1 MKNYTYVF
9 ALILALCCCGCS
21 ETPEEPAETEPS
33 TTENIIFCAETP
45 SLSFDS
51 LEAFLASEACAQ
63 MRNNGYIPYVPTYD
77 AEVYEVLSV
86 RLINDTYEIGFRHIT
101 ENKRVLYCVT
111 CNSIFEK
118 AEDFAEIYRDAP
130 EKNVILTTE
139 KDGVVYEGYVMH
151 TPFQE
156 ELVYNL
162 HYIPIA
168 GYDVYIHSDS
178 PTPEEAIAY
187 IHEFDL
193 VAAE

>member
-1 MKNYTYVF
+1 MKRTL
-9 ALILALCCCGCS
+9 LISLLTLLLCCGCNQKPTES
-21 ETPEEPAETEPS
+21 AETEPA
-33 TTENIIFCAETP
+33 TTENGIICEDVN
-45 SLSFDS
+45 LMQEFDS
-51 LEAFLASEACAQ
+51 LEAFISSDLYAQ
-63 MRNNGYIPYVPTYD
+63 MQNEEYKPYVPDYAAAGYEVTGVRALHD
-77 AEVYEVLSV
+77 VYEISLYHAEK
-86 RLINDTYEIGFRHIT
+86 D
-101 ENKRVLYCVT
+101 KRILYSVT
-111 CNSIFEK
+111 CNSIFETT
-118 AEDFAEIYRDAP
+118 EDLAQLYQNEP

-162 HYIPIA
+162 HYIPMD

-193 VAAE
+193 VPAE